1 MCFCTALPIHGGA
14 VLFFV
19 FKMKFIW
26 VFGFFLLPVFAEG
39 IFEDEIEPLLEYYC
53 FDCHGSGVSKGGFS
67 MDEFTDLEG
76 HLGDVDHWLAVWR
89 NLRSQVMPPPE
100 EERPETDEVKLL
112 MSWIEK
118 EVFQL
123 DAKNPDP
130 GRVTIRRLN
139 RMEYHFVMKD
149 LLGVE
154 YRTWENFPADDTG
167 FGFDTIGDALTI
179 SPLHMEKYLQAAH
192 DVVEK
197 ALPSGEKSQIPL
209 RVHSGK
215 KFIKPKGGASG
226 DWLPFKKKDKSVLE
240 VGAPAEG
247 VFQVQLEYAV
257 KGSPEATSET
267 AEVELWVNDV
277 FVAKRLMGWDQRE
290 KILLSGQ
297 VDLKKAGNRIEV
309 RVSPKEAAEAGE
321 GEQAIF
327 LRKLRLKGPLDGSF
341 KEYSEEYR
349 QIFVDGPPP
358 EEMAKRE
365 VYLAKILRTFVRRAY
380 RRPVAEE
387 TVLRLVAMAMEVDRE
402 PGKTFRDGLK
412 QAMTAVLASPR
423 FLFRAEIQPNP
434 NEAGQVV
441 ELDEFALA
449 SRLSFFL
456 WSSQPDEELLRLAE
470 GNELRNHLREQVVKM
485 LADPKSKRFVEQ
497 FVGQWLQARDVENLP
512 VDARRVVGIR
522 SQDNAKEIFSYALRV
537 DMRRETE
544 LFFEHILK
552 ENLSAQDLLTA
563 DYSFLNDRLAEFY
576 GVPGVRGREHR
587 LVDLSAH
594 PERGGLLGQGTFL
607 VVSSNPTRT
616 SPVKRGLFVL
626 DNLLGT
632 PAPPAPP
639 DIPELEEAAHELGR
653 NPTMRQ
659 MMEVHRKQSL
669 CASCHQRMDPIGL
682 GLENFNAI
690 GQYREKE
697 AGQVIEAAGTLIT
710 GENFGSV
717 AELKKVLAND
727 RRADFYRC
735 LSEKMLTYAI
745 GRGPEYYDAVTLEKL
760 AQQME
765 ESGGLMLE
773 LVMGIVESAP
783 FQKRRGDE

>member
-1 MCFCTALPIHGGA
+1 M
-14 VLFFV
+14 
-19 FKMKFIW
+19 
-26 VFGFFLLPVFAEG
+26 
-39 IFEDEIEPLLEYYC
+39 
-53 FDCHGSGVSKGGFS
+53 
-67 MDEFTDLEG
+67 
-76 HLGDVDHWLAVWR
+76 
-89 NLRSQVMPPPE
+89 
-100 EERPETDEVKLL
+100 
-112 MSWIEK
+112 
-118 EVFQL
+118 
-123 DAKNPDP
+123 
-130 GRVTIRRLN
+130 
-139 RMEYHFVMKD
+139 
-149 LLGVE
+149 
-154 YRTWENFPADDTG
+154 
-167 FGFDTIGDALTI
+167 
-179 SPLHMEKYLQAAH
+179 
-192 DVVEK
+192 
-197 ALPSGEKSQIPL
+197 
-209 RVHSGK
+209 HSGK
-215 KFIKPKGGASG
+215 KFTKSKGGASG

-309 RVSPKEAAEAGE
+309 RVSPQDAAEAGE

-358 EEMAKRE
+358 EEMVKRE

-380 RRPVAEE
+380 RQPVAEE

-470 GNELRNHLREQVVKM
+470 GNELRNHLREQVVRM
-485 LADPKSKRFVEQ
+485 LADPKTKRFVEQ

-512 VDARRVVGIR
+512 VDARRILGIR
-522 SQDNAKEIFSYALRV
+522 SRNEAKEIFSYALRV

-552 ENLSAQDLLTA
+552 ENLSAQDLLAA
-563 DYSFLNDRLAEFY
+563 DYSFLNDRLAKFY

-594 PERGGLLGQGTFL
+594 PERGGLLCL
-607 VVSSNPTRT
+607 LYT
-616 SPVKRGLFVL
+616 SPSPRDRG
-626 DNLLGT
+626 
-632 PAPPAPP
+632 
-639 DIPELEEAAHELGR
+639 
-653 NPTMRQ
+653 
-659 MMEVHRKQSL
+659 
-669 CASCHQRMDPIGL
+669 
-682 GLENFNAI
+682 
-690 GQYREKE
+690 
-697 AGQVIEAAGTLIT
+697 
-710 GENFGSV
+710 
-717 AELKKVLAND
+717 
-727 RRADFYRC
+727 
-735 LSEKMLTYAI
+735 
-745 GRGPEYYDAVTLEKL
+745 
-760 AQQME
+760 
-765 ESGGLMLE
+765 
-773 LVMGIVESAP
+773 
-783 FQKRRGDE
+783 